1 MVRFKLFRNLYG
13 CFFLRVY
20 DLKEDYW
27 SLYEDDFSS
36 ALPENLRWRN
46 WAIGKAQKDQITG
59 DELVDFINNEL
70 FPKMKDIQLNSD
82 STKRERI
89 IYEMMHEAFNYMK
102 DGVCIRR
109 AVNLLSRIKFD
120 NKAELHEFNDV
131 YETLL
136 KDLQSAGRSGEF
148 YTPRAITRFIT
159 EKINPQVGETIAD
172 FACGTG
178 GFLIDAVEHLKKQV
192 NSAEA
197 MEVVERSLHGVEK
210 KNSFHICFV
219 LLICCYMV
227 LIILKSV
234 TQIHF

>member
-1 MVRFKLFRNLYG
+1 M
-13 CFFLRVY
+13 RVY

-159 EKINPQVGETIAD
+159 EK
-172 FACGTG
+172 
-178 GFLIDAVEHLKKQV
+178 K
-192 NSAEA
+192 
-197 MEVVERSLHGVEK
+197 
-210 KNSFHICFV
+210 
-219 LLICCYMV
+219 
-227 LIILKSV
+227 
-234 TQIHF
+234 